1 MRSAVIG
8 PGSSKVLVAMV
19 RHRLTDL
26 TRSGQVGI
34 TIRAVSGRVGDVLRR
49 HRRKVMNSAPL
60 GKPFWGKN
68 GVALAWVDR
77 GSLLTR
83 AGR

>member
-1 MRSAVIG
+1 
-8 PGSSKVLVAMV
+8 MV
-19 RHRLTDL
+19 RHRLAGL

-49 HRRKVMNSAPL
+49 HRRKVLNSAPQGKTLL
-60 GKPFWGKN
+60 GEN
-68 GVALAWVDR
+68 GVALARVDR